1 MNGAWIG
8 VAIVLGVVILLG
20 MIVAGIYNR
29 LVTLRNLFKNAF
41 AQIDVQLQRRH
52 DLIPNLVE
60 ASKAYLQ
67 HESGTLEKVIAARNQ
82 AVAARGAAAANPAD
96 ATAVQGLLGAE
107 SALTGAMGRLF
118 AVMEAYPNLKADQT
132 IARLTEELTS
142 TENRVAFARQ
152 AYNDAVMQYNTAR
165 ETFPNVLFAGLFQF
179 QPAVLFDIAN
189 PETREAPKVSFK

>member
-1 MNGAWIG
+1 MNKGLILLLLLG
-8 VAIVLGVVILLG
+8 GVVVLALFA
-20 MIVAGIYNR
+20 VGIYNR
-29 LVTLRNLFKNAF
+29 LVALRNLFKNAF

-60 ASKAYLQ
+60 ATRAYLK
-67 HESGTLEKVIAARNQ
+67 HESSTLEAVIAARNQ

-96 ATAVQGLLGAE
+96 GVAVQGLLGAE
-107 SALTGAMGRLF
+107 GMLSGAMGRLF

-132 IARLTEELTS
+132 IARLMEELSS

-152 AYNDAVMQYNTAR
+152 AYNDSVMQYNTSR
-165 ETFPNVLFAGLFQF
+165 ETFPNIMLAGMFGF

-189 PETREAPKVSFK
+189 PADREAPRVAFN

>member
-1 MNGAWIG
+1 MIG
-8 VAIVLGVVILLG
+8 WIVLGVVV
-20 MIVAGIYNR
+20 VAVLFVVAIYNR
-29 LVTLRNLFKNAF
+29 LVSLRNLFKNAF

-60 ASKAYLQ
+60 STKAYLK
-67 HESGTLEKVIAARNQ
+67 HESQTLQNVIAARNQ

-96 ATAVQGLLGAE
+96 GAAVQGLLGAE
-107 SALTGAMGRLF
+107 GALTGAMGRLF

-132 IARLTEELTS
+132 IARLMEELSS

-165 ETFPNVLFAGLFQF
+165 ETFPNVVFAGAFGF
-179 QPAVLFDIAN
+179 QPAVLFDVSNQAV
-189 PETREAPKVSFK
+189 REAPQVTF

>member
-1 MNGAWIG
+1 MIG
-8 VAIVLGVVILLG
+8 WIVLGVVV
-20 MIVAGIYNR
+20 VAVLFVVAIYNR
-29 LVTLRNLFKNAF
+29 LVSLRNLFKNAF

-60 ASKAYLQ
+60 STKAYLK
-67 HESGTLEKVIAARNQ
+67 HESQTLQNVIAARNQ

-96 ATAVQGLLGAE
+96 GAAVQGLLGAE
-107 SALTGAMGRLF
+107 GALTGAMGRLF

-132 IARLTEELTS
+132 IARLMEELSS

-165 ETFPNVLFAGLFQF
+165 ETFPNVVFAGAFGFQS
-179 QPAVLFDIAN
+179 AVLFDVSNQAV
-189 PETREAPKVSFK
+189 REAPQVTF